1 MKFADPKNDVAFRKI
16 FGNEAKKVILIS
28 FLNSVL
34 NLEGDKKIIHLD
46 FLTAFQLPRIT
57 GLKTSIIDV
66 KVKDQMGNTYLV
78 EMQLSEAIG
87 FDKRVSF

>member
-34 NLEGDKKIIHLD
+34 NLEGRNI
-46 FLTAFQLPRIT
+46 
-57 GLKTSIIDV
+57 V
-66 KVKDQMGNTYLV
+66 
-78 EMQLSEAIG
+78 
-87 FDKRVSF
+87 

>member
-34 NLEGDKKIIHLD
+34 GLEGDRKIIELY
-46 FLTAFQLPRIT
+46 FRNTFQLPRVV
-57 GLKTSIIDV
+57 GLKSIV
-66 KVKDQMGNTYLV
+66 FPKTYNL
-78 EMQLSEAIG
+78 EL
-87 FDKRVSF
+87 

>member
-34 NLEGDKKIIHLD
+34 GLEGDREIIEDSWRDPYWGQGANKDGENHLSK
-46 FLTAFQLPRIT
+46 LWVEI
-57 GLKTSIIDV
+57 LKTCIKQPFYDTIYSV
-66 KVKDQMGNTYLV
+66 KL
-78 EMQLSEAIG
+78 
-87 FDKRVSF
+87 

>member
-34 NLEGDKKIIHLD
+34 GLEGDRKIIELL
-46 FLTAFQLPRIT
+46 FN
-57 GLKTSIIDV
+57 G
-66 KVKDQMGNTYLV
+66 
-78 EMQLSEAIG
+78 
-87 FDKRVSF
+87 RV

>member
-34 NLEGDKKIIHLD
+34 NLEGNMKIIHLD
-46 FLTAFQLPRIT
+46 FLTT
-57 GLKTSIIDV
+57 
-66 KVKDQMGNTYLV
+66 
-78 EMQLSEAIG
+78 
-87 FDKRVSF
+87 